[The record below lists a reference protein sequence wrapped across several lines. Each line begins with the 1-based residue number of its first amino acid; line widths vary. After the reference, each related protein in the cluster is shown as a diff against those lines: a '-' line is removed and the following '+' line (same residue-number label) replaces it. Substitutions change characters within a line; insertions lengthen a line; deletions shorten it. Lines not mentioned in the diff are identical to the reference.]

1 MDTVATRW
9 SEADER
15 AVRGQLARIVASGA
29 FAQSQRR
36 QRFLNYVVEETLA
49 GRGDRLKGYS
59 VGVEVFGR
67 PADFDPAIDPIVR
80 IEATRLRDK
89 LRDYYSTEGRNDPVR
104 IELPKGS
111 YAPLIE
117 LQAASAPTPEAGVT
131 EPPAASE
138 PALHPEESLKQVA
151 RPHYWPIRY
160 PAGKAVLAA
169 ATGGALLGVFLLWP
183 ETSPTPPRPEKASIA
198 VLPFT
203 TIGDDATWNRFA
215 YGVTE
220 DIVADL
226 AQSKD
231 LFVVARNS
239 TEVYRGKAVDVREV
253 GSALGVKYVLE
264 GSIQPSSTH
273 IKVTTQLID
282 ARTGGHVW
290 SSRYHRPVTD
300 LFEVQRDVTEKI
312 AATLAGYQGAVVQAE
327 RTLIRRKR
335 PGSLTAYEYYLLGME
350 AKHGGASGAVTKEGL
365 NEAERLFRLALG
377 IDPQLA
383 RAYVGLAYVYEYRM
397 ELELGGTYSENLAE
411 IETAARKAIQLD
423 PNDGEAQL
431 VLGHYFVYKGL
442 ADQAIEQFARA
453 EALSPSSADVA
464 ILIAWF
470 LPSLDQP
477 ERASMFADRA
487 LQLNPNYPV
496 WYNQGLRFAYFYN
509 RQFEKAVKY
518 TRLVPKP
525 VAADHAY
532 LAASSAMIGDM
543 ATAKAA
549 AEDVVRANPDWSV
562 EQYLTD
568 SGGFPDRVAQIFV
581 EAARKAGVAAC
592 VPVGRVAAVPNLK
605 NVKSCDEERAKQPG

>member
-350 AKHGGASGAVTKEGL
+350 AKHGGASGAVTKEGPTRPSGYSAWRSGSTL
-365 NEAERLFRLALG
+365 NSRG
-377 IDPQLA
+377 PMSDWPTSTST
-383 RAYVGLAYVYEYRM
+383 GW
-397 ELELGGTYSENLAE
+397 SWSLAE
-411 IETAARKAIQLD
+411 LIPRIWLRSKQRHARPFNLIQTTARRNSFSDTTSFTRGWQIRRSSSSPVRRHYPRAARTWQ
-423 PNDGEAQL
+423 
-431 VLGHYFVYKGL
+431 
-442 ADQAIEQFARA
+442 
-453 EALSPSSADVA
+453 S
-464 ILIAWF
+464 
-470 LPSLDQP
+470 
-477 ERASMFADRA
+477 
-487 LQLNPNYPV
+487 
-496 WYNQGLRFAYFYN
+496 
-509 RQFEKAVKY
+509 
-518 TRLVPKP
+518 
-525 VAADHAY
+525 
-532 LAASSAMIGDM
+532 
-543 ATAKAA
+543 
-549 AEDVVRANPDWSV
+549 
-562 EQYLTD
+562 
-568 SGGFPDRVAQIFV
+568 
-581 EAARKAGVAAC
+581 
-592 VPVGRVAAVPNLK
+592 
-605 NVKSCDEERAKQPG
+605 